1 MTSTDL
7 PALLPG
13 PGDVRVDGGAAPLLD
28 ADQSAVV
35 GLPAEASGV
44 VVGAPGSGKT
54 RAVIERF
61 RRLVDEGSD
70 PDEVLVLTPTR
81 QTATLLRDRLSLA
94 AGRATSGAPARSVP
108 SFAFQIVRAAEVAS
122 GGEAPQLL
130 TGGDDDQLLRDLLDG
145 DADDE
150 AAGRP
155 RGWPEWLGPEI
166 RATAGFRTEVRTFLA
181 ECTTLGV
188 EPAALDRLASTH
200 EVEVWHPLASFFREY
215 LDVRAA
221 MRGAHR
227 DAAGLVREAVGIVR
241 GARDTGAARA
251 AVGGVRV
258 LLVDDAQ
265 ELTLGAIE
273 LLEACAARGVAVL
286 AFGDPDVGAGAF
298 RGASPE
304 NFARLA
310 ASLKTVHVLGEGHR
324 GTRAQRETVRRIVE
338 RIGAV
343 GVVAHR
349 RAPDPTAQDSSVRA
363 LVLRSAAEEFD
374 AVARILRER
383 HLLDGVPW
391 HELAVIAHDS
401 RQVAA
406 LEAELGAR
414 EVPARSQGAGRA
426 LGEVRA
432 VRDILRL
439 VELAHQPVEEWTA
452 DDVSAALEGVCGR
465 LDPIELRRLRTGLR
479 HREIADGGDRSGRDL
494 LLSAMIR
501 PLEWELVD
509 TREARRAAVL
519 ADTLVRLREQ
529 VSQKATVHELLWT
542 AWERSRLERAWV
554 EQAKGHG
561 PLADQA
567 GRDLDAM
574 VALFQAAK
582 RFVERSIDG
591 DARAFIRGILD
602 SAVAD
607 DRLDAALPHDVVAV
621 LTPAA
626 ALGLDVDTVVVAGV
640 QDGVWPNTRHRGS
653 LLETWRLADA
663 AQHRGGSGPGAAGL
677 DRRRAALHD
686 ELRLFARAL
695 SRARSRTVVT
705 AVDDDDRGPSAFFD
719 LLPDP
724 EVPTASSAHPL
735 SLRGVV
741 ALHRRVLT
749 TPDALADAAGARAA
763 AGQLALLAAAE
774 VPGASPEEWYGVRPP
789 TSSGPLRDLARE
801 RVRVSPSRL
810 HTLEECELN
819 WLIGEL
825 GGDPGSTTAG
835 VGTIIHAALEVATAG
850 TDEDTLWEV
859 VERRWH
865 ELVFDASWQGRA
877 ERARARDLVRR
888 LARYLDRFDAD
899 GGRLLDAEPHFEIP
913 LILDP
918 ADPAGLVVGG
928 SSDGS
933 VADAAKAHAVLSGYI
948 DRVELLADGSVVIV
962 DLKTGKSEPQTDAK
976 VIDHPQLAAYQLAFE
991 AGSIPGTAGRP
1002 SGGARLLV
1010 LRPTSQ
1016 KEFVTPTQPPFDDD
1030 RRAGF
1035 LSRVHAAITV
1045 MTGESF
1051 HAPYEEH
1058 CRDEHSHGLCR
1069 IHTIGAVSAS

>member
-1 MTSTDL
+1 MQVE
-7 PALLPG
+7 G
-13 PGDVRVDGGAAPLLD
+13 RAAPILD
-28 ADQSAVV
+28 GDQSAVV
-35 GLPAEASGV
+35 GLPADASGV

-54 RAVIERF
+54 RTVIERF
-61 RRLVDEGSD
+61 RHLVDEGAD
-70 PDEVLVLTPTR
+70 PDEILVLTPTR
-81 QTATLLRDRLSLA
+81 QTATVLRDRLSLA

-108 SFAFQIVRAAEVAS
+108 SFAFQIVRAAELSS
-122 GGEAPQLL
+122 GGDAPQLL
-130 TGGDDDQLLRDLLDG
+130 TGGDEDQLLRDLLDG
-145 DADDE
+145 DAEDE

-155 RGWPEWLGPEI
+155 RGWPAWLGPEI

-188 EPAALDRLASTH
+188 EPTALGRLARTC
-200 EVEVWHPLASFFREY
+200 EVEVWHPLASFFQEY

-227 DAAGLVREAVGIVR
+227 DAAGLVREAVGLVR
-241 GARDTGAARA
+241 RARDAAAARA
-251 AVGGVRV
+251 VAGGVRV

-324 GTRAQRETVRRIVE
+324 GTPAQRETVRRVVE

-374 AVARILRER
+374 TVARILRER

-391 HELAVIAHDS
+391 RELAVVAHDS

-406 LEAELGAR
+406 LETELAAR

-439 VELAHQPVEEWTA
+439 VDLAHRPVEDWTV
-452 DDVSAALEGVCGR
+452 DDVSVALEGVCGR
-465 LDPIELRRLRTGLR
+465 LDSIELRRLRTALR
-479 HREIADGGDRSGRDL
+479 HREIAEGGDRSGRDL
-494 LLSAMIR
+494 LLSAMIH
-501 PLEWELVD
+501 PLEWELID
-509 TREARRAAVL
+509 TREARRAAVV
-519 ADTLVRLREQ
+519 ADTLARLREQ
-529 VSQKATVHELLWT
+529 AALDATIHELLWT
-542 AWERSRLERAWV
+542 AWECSRLERAWV

-582 RFVERSIDG
+582 RFVERSMDA
-591 DARAFIRGILD
+591 DARAFIRGLLD

-626 ALGLDVDTVVVAGV
+626 ALGLDVDTVIVAGV

-663 AQHRGGSGPGAAGL
+663 AYPAGSDPGAAGL

-695 SRARSRTVVT
+695 SRSRSQTVVT
-705 AVDDDDRGPSAFFD
+705 AVDDDDRGPSVFFD

-724 EVPTASSAHPL
+724 EAPAASSAHPL

-741 ALHRRVLT
+741 ALHRRTLT
-749 TPDALADAAGARAA
+749 APDAPADSAGVRAA

-913 LILDP
+913 LIFDP
-918 ADPAGLVVGG
+918 EEPTGLTVGAP
-928 SSDGS
+928 SSEGDGEER
-933 VADAAKAHAVLSGYI
+933 AAKAQAVLSGYI
-948 DRVELLADGSVVIV
+948 DRVELTGDGSVVIV

-976 VIDHPQLAAYQLAFE
+976 VVDHPQLAAYQLAFE
-991 AGSIPGTAGRP
+991 AGSIAGTAGLP

-1016 KEFVTPTQPPFDDD
+1016 REFVTPTQPPFDEE
-1030 RRAGF
+1030 RRTAF
-1035 LSRVHAAITV
+1035 LSRIHSAITV

-1051 HAPYEEH
+1051 RAPYEEH

>member
-7 PALLPG
+7 LALVPA
-13 PGDVRVDGGAAPLLD
+13 PGDAGADGGAAPILD
-28 ADQSAVV
+28 QDQSAVV
-35 GLPAEASGV
+35 RLPADASGV

-54 RAVIERF
+54 LTVIERF
-61 RRLVDEGSD
+61 RRLVDEGTD
-70 PDEVLVLTPTR
+70 PDEILVLTPTR
-81 QTATLLRDRLSLA
+81 QTATVLRDRLSLA

-130 TGGDDDQLLRDLLDG
+130 TGGDEDQLLRDLLDG
-145 DADDE
+145 DAEDE

-188 EPAALDRLASTH
+188 EPTALERLARRH
-200 EVEVWHPLASFFREY
+200 GVEVWHPLATFFREY

-227 DAAGLVREAVGIVR
+227 DAAGLVREAVGLIR
-241 GARDTGAARA
+241 GARDAEAAGAAA
-251 AVGGVRV
+251 GGVRV

-310 ASLKTVHVLGEGHR
+310 ASLQTVHVLGQGHR
-324 GTRAQRETVRRIVE
+324 GTRAQRETVRRVVE
-338 RIGAV
+338 RIGAA

-349 RAPDPTAQDSSVRA
+349 RVPDPTAGDSSVRA
-363 LVLRSAAEEFD
+363 LLLRSAAEEFD
-374 AVARILRER
+374 TVARILRER
-383 HLLDGVPW
+383 HLLAGVPW
-391 HELAVIAHDS
+391 RELAVIAHDS

-406 LEAELGAR
+406 LETELAAR
-414 EVPARSQGAGRA
+414 EVPARSQGTGRA

-439 VELAHQPVEEWTA
+439 VELAHRPVEEWSA

-465 LDPIELRRLRTGLR
+465 LDAIELRRLRTGLR

-494 LLSAMIR
+494 LLSAMIH

-509 TREARRAAVL
+509 TREARRAAAV
-519 ADTLVRLREQ
+519 ADTLARLREQ
-529 VSQKATVHELLWT
+529 VAQDATVHELLWT

-582 RFVERSIDG
+582 RFVERSVDA
-591 DARAFIRGILD
+591 DARAFIRSILD

-607 DRLDAALPHDVVAV
+607 DRLDAALAHDVVAV

-626 ALGLDVDTVVVAGV
+626 ALGLDVDTVIVAGV

-663 AQHRGGSGPGAAGL
+663 AHHPDGTGVGVAGP

-695 SRARSRTVVT
+695 SRSRSQTVIT
-705 AVDDDDRGPSAFFD
+705 AVDDDDRGPSVFFD

-724 EVPTASSAHPL
+724 EAPTTSSEHPL
-735 SLRGVV
+735 SLRGLV
-741 ALHRRVLT
+741 AVHRRTLT
-749 TPDALADAAGARAA
+749 APGALADPADVRAA

-825 GGDPGSTTAG
+825 GGDPGGTTAG

-850 TDEDTLWEV
+850 TDEDTLWQV

-865 ELVFDASWQGRA
+865 ELAFDAAWQDRA
-877 ERARARDLVRR
+877 ERARARELVRR
-888 LARYLDRFDAD
+888 LARYLHRFDAD

-913 LILDP
+913 LNFDP
-918 ADPAGLVVGG
+918 QDPAGLTVGER
-928 SSDGS
+928 
-933 VADAAKAHAVLSGYI
+933 ATTAQAVLSGYI
-948 DRVELLADGSVVIV
+948 DRVELTGDGTVVIV

-991 AGSIPGTAGRP
+991 AGSIAGTEGLP

-1010 LRPTSQ
+1010 LRPASQ
-1016 KEFVTPTQPPFDDD
+1016 RDFVTPTQPPFDEE
-1030 RRAGF
+1030 RRTAF
-1035 LSRVHAAITV
+1035 LSRIHAAITV
-1045 MTGESF
+1045 MTGQSF
-1051 HAPYEEH
+1051 RAPYEEH